1 MSDDPQLSVHIWKWG
16 IKKLP
21 GISVYGQVYQ
31 VMDFTIEWQELDLAI
46 IRDLSPQLFVSA
58 DFFSWAS

>member
-21 GISVYGQVYQ
+21 GMSVYGQVYQ

-46 IRDLSPQLFVSA
+46 IRDLSPPTICICR
-58 DFFSWAS
+58 FFFLG